1 MAGRVERRNGGKK
14 RGEGG
19 GGVKKERKQNNW
31 FCRLLERVQTGHR
44 EPRSATRVH
53 GIESAAFRVLDFST
67 ASSKTEKKERKLH
80 LEMFTGTFHTRVLFF
95 FVPTICYH
103 YYYHKK
109 SVLAFE
115 MLWSELPLI
124 VP

>member
-1 MAGRVERRNGGKK
+1 MSDHQPSADEWQGVWNGGKK
-14 RGEGG
+14 RGG

-67 ASSKTEKKERKLH
+67 ASSKTEEKKESCILKCLQGR
-80 LEMFTGTFHTRVLFF
+80 FTLVCFF
-95 FVPTICYH
+95 FCANYLLSLLLSQEVGI
-103 YYYHKK
+103 
-109 SVLAFE
+109 SL
-115 MLWSELPLI
+115 
-124 VP
+124 